1 MNKTITSEKDI
12 LDISKR
18 IASEKGLQAITMR
31 SVAKECDVAVGSI
44 YNYYAS
50 KNDLLIATI
59 ASIWQEI
66 IQDNLLQQSSGFI
79 ENVQR
84 LFECIQSGSKK
95 YPFFFSLHSI
105 SLAEN
110 GKEKGRMAMHQ
121 YFQNIKKYL
130 LTSLKEDKNI
140 KKDVFNQTFQEEQFI
155 DFVFSNLISLLL
167 HKEQSCDFLLIVIQ
181 KIIY

>member
-66 IQDNLLQQSSGFI
+66 IQDNFLQQSSGFT

-95 YPFFFSLHSI
+95 YPFFFSLHSM
-105 SLAEN
+105 SLAE
-110 GKEKGRMAMHQ
+110 KEKGRMAMHQ

-130 LTSLKEDKNI
+130 LTSLEEDKNI
-140 KKDVFNQTFQEEQFI
+140 KKEVFNQSFREEQFI

-167 HKEQSCDFLLIVIQ
+167 HKEQSCDFLITVIQ

>member
-12 LDISKR
+12 LEISKR

-66 IQDNLLQQSSGFI
+66 IQDNLLQ
-79 ENVQR
+79 
-84 LFECIQSGSKK
+84 
-95 YPFFFSLHSI
+95 
-105 SLAEN
+105 
-110 GKEKGRMAMHQ
+110 
-121 YFQNIKKYL
+121 
-130 LTSLKEDKNI
+130 
-140 KKDVFNQTFQEEQFI
+140 
-155 DFVFSNLISLLL
+155 
-167 HKEQSCDFLLIVIQ
+167 
-181 KIIY
+181 